1 MDVPKLPPKTNPLGG
16 SKSPL
21 GNSLGGPLG
30 GNTQKSSGLLSSP
43 TLSVPTM
50 PAINK
55 VVTQK
60 NAGKK
65 SLFDEDE

>member
-1 MDVPKLPPKTNPLGG
+1 
-16 SKSPL
+16 
-21 GNSLGGPLG
+21 LGGPLG
-30 GNTQKSSGLLSSP
+30 GNTQKSSGLLPSP

-55 VVTQK
+55 AVTQK

-65 SLFDEDE
+65 SLFDED